1 MESGTRRGAVVL
13 RVGHFAIEIR
23 RSWAVL
29 LTAYLIGG
37 CVTALAGGHTEVGGR
52 DGIVVAALAFAVLA
66 FAAALF
72 HEVGH
77 ALAGAAFGRRAVG
90 LVLKAGA
97 AVRIEEAAPGSRG
110 ATAWAESL
118 VALSGPLASALIG
131 LAYYNVSSA
140 VTSPFAWAALL
151 AFVDGLVNLV
161 PVVANSDGNRV
172 LLALTRSRPRLVD

>member
-1 MESGTRRGAVVL
+1 MESRTGRGAVVL
-13 RVGHFAIEIR
+13 RLGGFPIEIR
-23 RSWAVL
+23 RSSAVL
-29 LTAYLIGG
+29 LSAYLLGG
-37 CVTALAGGHTEVGGR
+37 CVTALAGGHVGLGGR
-52 DGIVVAALAFAVLA
+52 DGVVVGAVAFAALA

-97 AVRIEEAAPGSRG
+97 AIRIEAAAPGSRG
-110 ATAWAESL
+110 ATASAESL

-131 LAYYNVSSA
+131 LAYHNVSSA
-140 VTSPFAWAALL
+140 VGSPFAWAALL
-151 AFVDGLVNLV
+151 AFCDGLTNLI

-172 LLALTRSRPRLVD
+172 LLALTRSRPTGA